1 MIGGKMVLRD
11 RKFTTFDYA
20 SLIREAQDT
29 VERLRHGAHEMRQ
42 FSEAMESAVGRFC
55 IGLARAPYHVH
66 RLYNEQSFI

>member
-1 MIGGKMVLRD
+1 MVLRD

-29 VERLRHGAHEMRQ
+29 VERLRHGAHEIRQ
-42 FSEAMESAVGRFC
+42 FSETAESAVGRFC

-66 RLYNEQSFI
+66 RLYNEQSFV